1 MGAFLSYLLFGNPV
15 PKSPPKNY
23 LLPCFSEED
32 FPLEGSRNPEDLQDW
47 YDHFFEKMSCIPHK
61 DGKSILIVTPP
72 DDFPDS
78 RERPGWP
85 NKRLRGAY
93 ELLGDGHPRIVR
105 CVCIL

>member
-1 MGAFLSYLLFGNPV
+1 MTISSKKCSASLT
-15 PKSPPKNY
+15 
-23 LLPCFSEED
+23 
-32 FPLEGSRNPEDLQDW
+32 
-47 YDHFFEKMSCIPHK
+47 K

-93 ELLGDGHPRIVR
+93 ELLGDGHPRIVQ